1 MYMSMIF
8 TTCIYHVCQL
18 LYYSIVHTL
27 YIHGTDV
34 SVHVYARWSG
44 FQMAESDIWNPIHL
58 VYVGTYL
65 YVPIC
70 TDLYYAIVCTGTYYL
85 ENVA

>member
-1 MYMSMIF
+1 MMGYPEHM
-8 TTCIYHVCQL
+8 QL
-18 LYYSIVHTL
+18 HY
-27 YIHGTDV
+27 
-34 SVHVYARWSG
+34 
-44 FQMAESDIWNPIHL
+44 IWNPIHL
-58 VYVGTYL
+58 VYVGTYR

>member
-1 MYMSMIF
+1 MSMIF

-44 FQMAESDIWNPIHL
+44 FQMGQFKFRRLPSPSANPVTIMTL
-58 VYVGTYL
+58 L
-65 YVPIC
+65 
-70 TDLYYAIVCTGTYYL
+70 YAIMTVS
-85 ENVA
+85 

>member
-1 MYMSMIF
+1 MI
-8 TTCIYHVCQL
+8 CVYDIILNLHDIIYHIL
-18 LYYSIVHTL
+18 LLQAMICNL
-27 YIHGTDV
+27 NMI
-34 SVHVYARWSG
+34 
-44 FQMAESDIWNPIHL
+44 IWNPIHL
-58 VYVGTYL
+58 VYVGTYR

>member
-1 MYMSMIF
+1 MSMIF

-44 FQMAESDIWNPIHL
+44 FQMMESCLMERSGTIIHIIL
-58 VYVGTYL
+58 AIIRI
-65 YVPIC
+65 IC
-70 TDLYYAIVCTGTYYL
+70 LG
-85 ENVA
+85 